1 MKCLCCGREFT
12 PKAFIEEVENGW
24 HKKCVKAF
32 FGGNK
37 LPILDISEET
47 LKQLAEESTNKGFTV
62 PGVQKKLSL
71 HLTEGTSP
79 RLTLVNYPTG
89 YILKPQTEEYETL
102 PEAEYLVMQ
111 MAKQVG
117 IKTVPFAL
125 IKMNNKGELAYITK
139 RIDRA
144 QVDGKMQMLAME
156 DFCQLEERLTED
168 KYKGSYERCAKVIK
182 KYSSIAKFDLTEL
195 YLRLVFSFVIGNSD
209 MHLKN
214 FSMIEK
220 AEGSSEYVLSAAYDL
235 LPVNAIM
242 PDDEEEFALTMCKKK
257 RKIRRKDFLSFAE
270 EIGIEKI
277 TAEKLLAKVIR
288 EKETLLAMT
297 DESYLSERLK
307 ARLKEIIS
315 ARIGGLTE

>member
-1 MKCLCCGREFT
+1 MKCLCCGKEFT
-12 PKAFIEEVENGW
+12 PKASIEEVGIGW

-32 FGGNK
+32 FGNGK
-37 LPILDISEET
+37 LPLLDISEET
-47 LKQLAEESTNKGFTV
+47 LKRLAEESTNKGFTV

-102 PEAEYLVMQ
+102 PEAEYLGMQ

-125 IKMNNKGELAYITK
+125 IEMNNKGELAYITK

-182 KYSSIAKFDLTEL
+182 KYSSMAKFDLTEL

-220 AEGSSEYVLSAAYDL
+220 VEGSSKYVLSAAYDL

-242 PDDEEEFALTMCKKK
+242 PEDEEEFALTMCKKK
-257 RKIRRKDFLSFAE
+257 RKIKRKDFLSFAE
-270 EIGIEKI
+270 EIGIESV
-277 TAEKLLAKVIR
+277 TAEKLLSKVIN
-288 EKETLLAMT
+288 EKQTLLAMT
-297 DESYLSERLK
+297 DESYLSEKLK

-315 ARIGGLTE
+315 TRIGVLE